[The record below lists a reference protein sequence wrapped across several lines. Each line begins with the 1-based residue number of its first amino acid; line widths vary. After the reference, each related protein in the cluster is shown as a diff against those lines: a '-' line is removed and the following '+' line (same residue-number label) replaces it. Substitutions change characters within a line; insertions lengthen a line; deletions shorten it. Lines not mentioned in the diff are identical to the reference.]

1 LSVLLHGHIGG
12 LAARHNVGL
21 PLRGPSA
28 QRFHPAQNFE
38 LHPMVIVLLTESS
51 ARGNANG
58 MSSLK
63 TGKTE
68 RVRVELG
75 ERSYNIFIGD
85 NLIGRAAELMR
96 PLSLGR
102 RGVIISDSNVAPRY
116 ARQLIESLNRG
127 GYNVALL
134 TLPAG
139 ESSKS
144 LQQAKRI
151 LEHLPSQ
158 RLDRQ
163 SFIIALGG
171 GVVGDLAGFVAA
183 TYLRGINFI
192 QIPTSLLALVDSSV
206 GGKVGVNLPQGK
218 NLVGAFYQPRL
229 VIADTAT
236 LRTLPKRELRS
247 GFAEVIKYGAIC
259 DAAFF
264 RWLERNYRRVLRL
277 EGPLIRK
284 AVKRCCELKARV
296 VSADEQE
303 SGLRAILNFGHTIGH
318 AMEAIVEYEGLLHGE
333 AVAAGMCCAA
343 CLSVKRAGLK
353 KADAMRVHSLIKA
366 SGLPSRL
373 ASRFAVDVLLQ
384 AMRLDKKAR
393 DGKVRFVLLK
403 RLGATVVS
411 DDVTDADIVEVL
423 HVCR

>member
-1 LSVLLHGHIGG
+1 
-12 LAARHNVGL
+12 
-21 PLRGPSA
+21 
-28 QRFHPAQNFE
+28 
-38 LHPMVIVLLTESS
+38 
-51 ARGNANG
+51 
-58 MSSLK
+58 MSLLK
-63 TGKTE
+63 TGRPE
-68 RVRVELG
+68 RVRVALG

-85 NLIGRAAELMR
+85 NLLDRAAELLQ
-96 PLSLGR
+96 PLALGK

-116 ARQLIESLNRG
+116 AGRLMESLG
-127 GYNVALL
+127 DCDYDAALL
-134 TLPAG
+134 TVPAG

-144 LQQAKRI
+144 LNQAKRI
-151 LEHLPSQ
+151 LERLPSL

-163 SFIIALGG
+163 SFVIALGG

-247 GFAEVIKYGAIC
+247 GFAEVIKYGAIT
-259 DAAFF
+259 DAGFF
-264 RWLERNYRRVLRL
+264 RWLERDYRQVLRL
-277 EGPLIRK
+277 ESGAVRK
-284 AVKRCCELKARV
+284 AVRRCCELKAKV
-296 VSADEQE
+296 VSADEHE
-303 SGLRAILNFGHTIGH
+303 SGLRAILNYGHTIGH
-318 AMEAIVEYEGLLHGE
+318 AMEALVEYEGLLHGE

-353 KADAMRVHSLIKA
+353 RDEAKRLRALVKA
-366 SGLPSRL
+366 SGLPTDL
-373 ASRFAVDVLLQ
+373 AARFSATELIE

-393 DGKVRFVLLK
+393 AGKVRFVLLK
-403 RLGATVVS
+403 RLGATVLS
-411 DDVTDADIVEVL
+411 DDVTDADVEEVL
-423 HVCR
+423 NVCR